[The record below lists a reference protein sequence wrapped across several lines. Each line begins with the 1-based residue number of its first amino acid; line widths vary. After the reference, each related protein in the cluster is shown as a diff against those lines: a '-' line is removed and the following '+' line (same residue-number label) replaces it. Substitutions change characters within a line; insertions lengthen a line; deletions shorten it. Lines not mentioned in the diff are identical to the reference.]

1 MRNGIKLKKDNRS
14 YCSMMPIQS
23 KCVLFVHAVLKLA
36 ASDISISCYSFAQPK
51 LYVLT
56 KYQNLAAIFSGG
68 SETLSIYLIKPE
80 QKPLCILS
88 NGSVYFKQSGMIGV
102 REWNDG
108 SDPDNK
114 YKM

>member
-1 MRNGIKLKKDNRS
+1 MTFLSHVI
-14 YCSMMPIQS
+14 P
-23 KCVLFVHAVLKLA
+23 
-36 ASDISISCYSFAQPK
+36 FAQPK
-51 LYVLT
+51 VYVLT

-102 REWNDG
+102 REWNAWVG
-108 SDPDNK
+108 SRQQI
-114 YKM
+114 

>member
-1 MRNGIKLKKDNRS
+1 M
-14 YCSMMPIQS
+14 
-23 KCVLFVHAVLKLA
+23 
-36 ASDISISCYSFAQPK
+36 
-51 LYVLT
+51 
-56 KYQNLAAIFSGG
+56 AAIFSGG

-108 SDPDNK
+108 RIQTTNIK
-114 YKM
+114 CNWN